1 MCISVG
7 PLVLLPVLLTRL
19 KTASYS
25 TGPLKGLRI
34 SKNIYSFQFTF
45 LCIYFCFGF
54 ISQTKN
60 DIISYSFES
69 TQPLRHQATCEH
81 LLCHQVLADDDV
93 SSVRSPY

>member
-7 PLVLLPVLLTRL
+7 PLVLLPILLTRL

-45 LCIYFCFGF
+45 
-54 ISQTKN
+54 
-60 DIISYSFES
+60 
-69 TQPLRHQATCEH
+69 
-81 LLCHQVLADDDV
+81 
-93 SSVRSPY
+93 